1 MELSLNIVGRKV
13 YRRVHGWLIRGSIP
27 PSPNNHDLEF
37 VSVDWNLEEV
47 FSVDFGLRIARA
59 CSEFASSALIFEVGI
74 ESEMPPRPENRRD
87 RIGNPRMGAGQ
98 NQLAR
103 EIVAALAA
111 ANLLQPPRRD
121 NVDSRAIVAMR
132 EFSRRN
138 PPQFDGESSDLLVA
152 DHWLAQIRKIFNALK
167 ITEDDLRVS
176 IVACQLT
183 GEANEWWES
192 VLGVRRDARRAA
204 RVANQEVEPVEEKSY
219 REQLR
224 NQFERLDQGDMT
236 VSEYATRFQTLSR
249 FAPELIAIDDRKC
262 RRFEK
267 GLHPSIRK
275 FVVGQRI
282 GRFSDIVEC
291 TRSIEY
297 TEEIPE
303 EAKVRESRKQTIDKS
318 VSIETSISQG
328 RKRYREQFPSS
339 SGQYGSGPINF
350 SRTSGESSG
359 LTIVCYRC
367 RQPGH
372 RAVDCP
378 QEREYH
384 GQRPPRVCYRCRHPG
399 HLAVN
404 CPQLTNRGS
413 VQRPTGSGHA
423 PTTE

>member
-1 MELSLNIVGRKV
+1 MYMSKRKGLFDE
-13 YRRVHGWLIRGSIP
+13 YTKEMIGCRNNTIESSI
-27 PSPNNHDLEF
+27 N
-37 VSVDWNLEEV
+37 
-47 FSVDFGLRIARA
+47 
-59 CSEFASSALIFEVGI
+59 
-74 ESEMPPRPENRRD
+74 SEMPPRPENRRG
-87 RIGNPRMGAGQ
+87 RTGNPRMEAGQ

-103 EIVAALAA
+103 DIVAALAA
-111 ANLLQPPRRD
+111 ANLLQPPPRD
-121 NVDSRAIVAMR
+121 NVNSRAIVAMR

-138 PPQFDGESSDLLVA
+138 PPQFDGESSDPLVA

-192 VLGVRRDARRAA
+192 VLGVRRDVRRAA
-204 RVANQEVEPVEEKSY
+204 GVANQEIEPVEESLTWAEFETLFENQYFPESY

-249 FAPELIAIDDRKC
+249 FAPELVATDGRKC

-267 GLHPSIRK
+267 GLCLSIKK

-282 GRFSDIVEC
+282 ERFSDIIEC
-291 TRSIEY
+291 ARSIEY

-303 EAKVRESRKQTIDKS
+303 EPKVQESRKQTVGKS
-318 VSIETSISQG
+318 VSIETSGSQG
-328 RKRYREQFPSS
+328 RKRQREQFLST
-339 SGQYGSGPINF
+339 SGQHNLEPPTLSK
-350 SRTSGESSG
+350 TSGVSSRS
-359 LTIVCYRC
+359 TIVCYWC
-367 RQPGH
+367 RQSGH

-378 QEREYH
+378 QEKEYH

-399 HLAVN
+399 HLAVD
-404 CPQLTNRGS
+404 CPQSTSRGS

-423 PTTE
+423 SHTALQVLDSIAELSL